1 MKYGSLVIEKKEYV
15 LLKRLMNLSGFYKD
29 EVLRKS
35 VVKLSSELAT
45 ARIYNETEMP
55 EDVVRINTEVT
66 VKSEAGWQKTFQLVM
81 PNESNLK
88 DGKISIT
95 TPMGSAVIGYA
106 EGDSME
112 WDFPVGKQ
120 QLTIEKVVQKNEFI
134 NTNMIL

>member
-29 EVLRKS
+29 DTLRKS
-35 VVKLSSELAT
+35 VIKLYGELET
-45 ARIYNETEMP
+45 AHVQDESEMP
-55 EDVVRINTEVT
+55 SDVVRLNSEVT
-66 VKSEAGWQKTFQLVM
+66 VRSKAGWFKTFQLVM
-81 PNESNLK
+81 PKESDLK
-88 DGKISIT
+88 DDRISIT

-106 EGDSME
+106 EGDSLL
-112 WDFPVGKQ
+112 WDFPSGEQ